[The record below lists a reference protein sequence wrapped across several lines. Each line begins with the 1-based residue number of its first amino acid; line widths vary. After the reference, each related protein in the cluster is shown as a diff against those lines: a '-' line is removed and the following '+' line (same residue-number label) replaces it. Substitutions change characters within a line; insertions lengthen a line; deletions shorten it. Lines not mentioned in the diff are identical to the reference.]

1 MPIFLLT
8 SFLREVQYNSYSYF
22 FIGKIPPPLG
32 IFQDFLFAFEF
43 LQFYYAVHRCEFFGI
58 YPAWYSL
65 CFPNLWF
72 SLCHSFWKILC
83 HYYFKYF
90 FLFLFSSASGFPLH
104 VCYTFSNFPRVF
116 GYSVSFFIPFSLYM
130 SVLEVSVDIFRLTD
144 CPLDHIQSTN
154 ELIKGSLHYFYRVFI
169 SSTYFLF
176 FFRVSISLLTF
187 SICFCMLPAYY
198 IRILHTLIIIT
209 LNSWDY
215 SKISAISESFLL
227 CLLILLAFLFTFV
240 ESWI

>member
-1 MPIFLLT
+1 MLVIFLFQNFKYFTPIFLLT

-22 FIGKIPPPLG
+22 FIGKIPPPPG

-43 LQFYYAVHRCEFFGI
+43 LQFYYAVHRYEFFGI

-104 VCYTFSNFPRVF
+104 VCYTFSNFPRVL

-130 SVLEVSVDIFRLTD
+130 SVWKFLLT
-144 CPLDHIQSTN
+144 SS
-154 ELIKGSLHYFYRVFI
+154 GSLIVPLTIYSLLMSLSKEVFI
-169 SSTYFLF
+169 TFTGFSSL
-176 FFRVSISLLTF
+176 
-187 SICFCMLPAYY
+187 A
-198 IRILHTLIIIT
+198 LIF
-209 LNSWDY
+209 Y
-215 SKISAISESFLL
+215 SFLEFPSPFL
-227 CLLILLAFLFTFV
+227 HFPSVFACCLLITL
-240 ESWI
+240 ESSTR